1 MAEKKDVIVKFLREW
16 AVGYVK
22 HRDILTKNIV
32 DIKEEQDM
40 VIVKF
45 RDKEQ
50 IFLIRPTADDPVTEE
65 INKEKNI
72 CVVMLNSKE
81 NFNFLINKWNKLIKF
96 EKLTLFFVNPFSD
109 PDKKWFI
116 SPYVHNK
123 ICDKDSLNL
132 GLKTMFETVESITEK
147 ELMKKI

>member
-1 MAEKKDVIVKFLREW
+1 MLMAEKKDVIVKFLREW

-32 DIKEEQDM
+32 GIKEEQDM

-65 INKEKNI
+65 INKEK
-72 CVVMLNSKE
+72 K
-81 NFNFLINKWNKLIKF
+81 INGIN
-96 EKLTLFFVNPFSD
+96 
-109 PDKKWFI
+109 
-116 SPYVHNK
+116 
-123 ICDKDSLNL
+123 
-132 GLKTMFETVESITEK
+132 
-147 ELMKKI
+147 

>member
-96 EKLTLFFVNPFSD
+96 EKLTLFFVNPFSE